1 MTADPS
7 ANLSTAPPSLLSIP
21 ALGAAGLLALLARAS
36 RLPVRGPMAPGDASP
51 PPLAGSTLINAFFE
65 DSTRTRVSFEIAAQR
80 LGASVVNLSSAGSSL
95 AKGET
100 LLDTVQTL
108 DAMAPDFLVVRHA
121 RSGVMP
127 MIQQATSA
135 SVLNAGDGRHQH
147 PTQALLD
154 TLTIA
159 ERLARPL
166 DAGADPSTILA
177 GVRIMIVGDV
187 LHSRV
192 ARSTAQAAL
201 MLGAHITLVGPHAL
215 CPDELTAIGEHHGA
229 HHGKPL
235 GQPID
240 IARADALPELL
251 RTVDVVYALRIQL
264 ERQAGGVLFPST
276 GEYAKRYRIEPHHLR
291 TMKPGAIVMHPG
303 PVNRGVEL
311 AHAVVDDPE
320 RSAILDQVANGV
332 RVRMAALLTLHEARQ
347 NARHTH
353 H

>member
-1 MTADPS
+1 MTAPQRPS
-7 ANLSTAPPSLLSIP
+7 PPSLLSIP
-21 ALGAAGLLALLARAS
+21 ALGPSGVLRVLARAATFS
-36 RLPVRGPMAPGDASP
+36 LAGPGGS
-51 PPLAGSTLINAFFE
+51 PLAGTTVINAFFE

-100 LLDTVQTL
+100 LHDTVQTL

-127 MIQQATSA
+127 MIQAATSA

-154 TLTIA
+154 ALTIA
-159 ERLARPL
+159 ERLGRPI
-166 DAGADPSTILA
+166 DINTDPSTILA
-177 GVRIMIVGDV
+177 GVRILIVGDV

-201 MLGAHITLVGPHAL
+201 MLGAHATLVGPHAL
-215 CPDELTAIGEHHGA
+215 CPDELTALGEHD
-229 HHGKPL
+229 GKPIS
-235 GQPID
+235 QPID

-264 ERQAGGVLFPST
+264 ERQTGGVLFPST
-276 GEYAKRYRIEPHHLR
+276 SEYAKRYRIEPHQLR
-291 TMKPGAIVMHPG
+291 SMKPGAIVMHPG

-347 NARHTH
+347 NAQRTH
-353 H
+353 P